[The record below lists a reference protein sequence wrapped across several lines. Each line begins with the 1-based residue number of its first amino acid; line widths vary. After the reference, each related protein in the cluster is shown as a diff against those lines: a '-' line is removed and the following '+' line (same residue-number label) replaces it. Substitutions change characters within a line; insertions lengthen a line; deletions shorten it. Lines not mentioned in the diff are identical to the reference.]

1 MDNVVDIK
9 SRENRSVVSGARVT
23 TRTTGTSGG
32 GGDGVDLE
40 PRVREVEKNLHQLMG
55 SITTLVPQLATK
67 TDLSDSNSSM
77 IRWMVGI
84 AFASTTLLVA
94 VIAIAMR

>member
-1 MDNVVDIK
+1 
-9 SRENRSVVSGARVT
+9 
-23 TRTTGTSGG
+23 
-32 GGDGVDLE
+32 
-40 PRVREVEKNLHQLMG
+40 MG